1 MPDVSIY
8 VALIA
13 AAAGVS
19 GAAVPNIRDSREAKR
34 VRRERDAA
42 ARRQACLD
50 LLRAA
55 GELRTRVANAADY
68 HGDQMGAR
76 LAEIRECDAATQ
88 LHAMSVALLASG
100 KLTEPTARLASAAT
114 RLVTVTARNTD
125 LKAGEMLIKPDFT
138 ELDEKITAFR
148 QVVVADAGA

>member
-1 MPDVSIY
+1 
-8 VALIA
+8 
-13 AAAGVS
+13 
-19 GAAVPNIRDSREAKR
+19 
-34 VRRERDAA
+34 
-42 ARRQACLD
+42 
-50 LLRAA
+50 LRAV

-76 LAEIRECDAATQ
+76 LAEIRECAAATQ
-88 LHAMSVALLASG
+88 LHAMTVALLASG

-138 ELDEKITAFR
+138 EFDEKITAFR

>member
-19 GAAVPNIRDSREAKR
+19 GAAVPNIRDAREAKR
-34 VRRERDAA
+34 GRRERDAA
-42 ARRQACLD
+42 ARRKACLD

-76 LAEIRECDAATQ
+76 LAEIRECAAATQ
-88 LHAMSVALLASG
+88 LQAMSVALLAPG
-100 KLTEPTARLASAAT
+100 KLAEAAENLASAASG
-114 RLVTVTARNTD
+114 LLAVTEQNTD
-125 LKAGEMLIKPDFT
+125 VDHGVMPGAPDFA
-138 ELDEKITAFR
+138 ELDEKISAFR
-148 QVVVADAGA
+148 QVVADAGA